1 MFRIQALKS
10 FFEKVKNQNLS
21 YFYAGLSILFWATV
35 ASAFKLGLRYF
46 DYVSLLFFSVLSS
59 FICLFIIVLLSGN
72 LRESLRYSL
81 KQYLHSAILGLLTP
95 TLYYLILFKAYDL
108 LPAQL
113 AQPLNFTWPIVLVL
127 LSALINRT
135 KIRGINIL
143 ALFMSFIGVIFIAS
157 EGNWIKINLE
167 NSNGI
172 LLALGS
178 SVLWALY
185 WIFNARD
192 KRKPEIKLFLNF
204 LFASVFTG
212 IIYFIYPDKSKI
224 NLYGM
229 FGSIYVGLFE
239 MGLTFIFWLKAVEYA
254 QDTAKTGN
262 LIYLT
267 PFFSLLVISLVLN
280 ENIYF
285 TSVVG
290 LIVIVA
296 GILLQQQVEI
306 NKRRMKNEKKQI
318 S

>member
-1 MFRIQALKS
+1 MKS
-10 FFEKVKNQNLS
+10 FSEKVKNQNRS

-46 DYVSLLFFSVLSS
+46 DFISLLFFSVLTS
-59 FICLFIIVLLSGN
+59 FICLCIIVFFTGN
-72 LRESLRYSL
+72 LKAALSYSR
-81 KQYLHSAILGLLTP
+81 KQYLHSALLGLLTP
-95 TLYYLILFKAYDL
+95 TLYYLILFKAYAL

-135 KIRGINIL
+135 KIRALNIL
-143 ALFMSFIGVIFIAS
+143 ALLISFVGVVFIAS
-157 EGNWIKINLE
+157 EGNWIKLNLD
-167 NSNGI
+167 NSKGI

-178 SVLWALY
+178 SILWALY
-185 WIFNARD
+185 WVFNARD

-204 LFASVFTG
+204 LFATIFTG
-212 IIYFIYPDKSKI
+212 IIYFIYPDKAKI
-224 NLYGM
+224 NLYGI

-239 MGLTFIFWLKAVEYA
+239 MGLTFIFWLKAIEYA
-254 QDTAKTGN
+254 EDTAKTGN

-267 PFFSLLVISLVLN
+267 PFFSLIVISLVLK

-290 LIVIVA
+290 LAAIVT
-296 GILLQQQVEI
+296 GILIQQQVEI
-306 NKRRMKNEKKQI
+306 KKRRMNNEKNKFL
-318 S
+318 

>member
-1 MFRIQALKS
+1 M
-10 FFEKVKNQNLS
+10 KNQNRS

-46 DYVSLLFFSVLSS
+46 DFVSLLFFSVLTS
-59 FICLFIIVLLSGN
+59 FVCLFIIVLFSGN
-72 LRESLRYSL
+72 LKATLANNR
-81 KQYLHSAILGLLTP
+81 KQYLHSAVLGLVTP
-95 TLYYLILFKAYDL
+95 TLYYLILFKAYAL

-135 KIRGINIL
+135 KIRRINIL
-143 ALFMSFIGVIFIAS
+143 ALFMSFIGVVFIAS

-167 NSNGI
+167 NFNGI
-172 LLALGS
+172 SLALGS

-224 NLYGM
+224 NLYGI

-239 MGLTFIFWLKAVEYA
+239 MGLTFIFWLKAVKYA
-254 QDTAKTGN
+254 EDTAKTGN

-267 PFFSLLVISLVLN
+267 PFFSLVVISLVLN

-285 TSVVG
+285 TSAVG
-290 LIVIVA
+290 LIVIIA

-306 NKRRMKNEKKQI
+306 NKRRINNETDQV
-318 S
+318 